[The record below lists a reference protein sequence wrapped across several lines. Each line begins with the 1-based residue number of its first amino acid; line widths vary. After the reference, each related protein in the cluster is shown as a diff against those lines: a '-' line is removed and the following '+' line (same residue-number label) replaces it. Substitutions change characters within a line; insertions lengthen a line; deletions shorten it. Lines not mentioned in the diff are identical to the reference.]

1 MPNEILK
8 PKCFVIM
15 GYGEKPDYPRNRV
28 LNLDKTYDAIIK
40 PAVKNA
46 GYECIRSDEI
56 KHSGLIDNP
65 MYSNLLKADLVI
77 ADISTLNAN
86 ALYELGIRHGIR
98 AFSTIIMAQEE
109 EQIPFDVNH
118 VCVFRYKYLGN
129 DIGYTEALKC
139 QKELEELIKVVS
151 ENKEI
156 DSPFYAHMGLDCLK
170 NREEV
175 INKQIFTYTPNTQ
188 EIIPLL
194 ADLCLIGK
202 WDDTNQNDKQIIKD
216 TFGLTDTDFQK
227 LNSYSKENNSVLKMN
242 NCYWNLERSEELT
255 ELCTKFYTP
264 NIFNKFKDAAIKILS
279 DIDTTFDLDKE
290 NRFMS
295 SVYGKGTRYSKS
307 LRLGIAES
315 LVWLSINH
323 EKLLANTQHQY
334 LVYHIIQKVLSS
346 NDWKLWASLN
356 SLLPIFAEADPKA
369 FMDSLQEQLTNSSN
383 AIIGLFNQE
392 GDGFT
397 SGSLITGLL
406 WGLETV
412 AWFPNYFQRVCIFLA
427 ELTKIDKGG
436 NFANRPIESL
446 KELLLPWVNFSST
459 PIDTKIKT
467 TKYLINDYQDISWK
481 IIFSLLP
488 QMHSVASGINKPKY
502 RKELLKD
509 KNTDVNSEDYY
520 KQIDEYSK
528 ITIELMK
535 QDSSRF
541 YTVLE
546 NLNSINP
553 ELYDNLFIFL
563 NDFDFSQMDEKEKID
578 LWENITKL
586 IREHKKFKTAE
597 WSYSYD
603 VIEKLESFA
612 KNIEPQELIQRSKQ
626 LFTLYEY
633 DLVED
638 SCDDVDWDKVSK
650 EIYERR
656 KIVLDEIL
664 NNYEINILEE
674 FICNEQMAFNISR
687 ILEEKKDIEIDKYLI
702 PEFLNSNNKN
712 MKTLCSSYIRIA
724 SYERDEYWFK
734 HLQIET
740 LSIEQQVSFIKNLKF
755 ELSTWELANE
765 TLKEEEH
772 LYWENVNQ
780 NIHASKSDLSYAIEK
795 FNSVGRINVSLE
807 CISRM
812 FFDKKEPNVN
822 LIVETLYKN
831 LKLEQQHIDT
841 FHFTDIFKYLEK
853 SKDIDED
860 ILCSLEIS
868 YFPLFSFEHKSIPK
882 TLYKRLSYDAD
893 FYIQF
898 IKMGYREEN
907 STEQY
912 DESETA
918 LRLAQN
924 AWRILRNFKTV
935 PGISDEGFI
944 NHQELNSWISSLL
957 DLAKECNRVSIVQN
971 YIGQILFH
979 APKDKD
985 GFWIDK
991 NVAKIL
997 DNFHNKKMLSGFK
1010 TECINSRGVVY
1021 VDISGTEDMSMGD
1034 LWAKKTEDLRENGF
1048 YNFAD
1053 ATEEIAE
1060 EYYNMAK
1067 QHKKIEIDLEGE
1079 NKDYE

>member
-1 MPNEILK
+1 MDNEILK
-8 PKCFVIM
+8 PICFVIM
-15 GYGEKPDYPRNRV
+15 GYGEKPDYPRSRV
-28 LNLDKTYDAIIK
+28 LNLDKTYNAIIK
-40 PAVKNA
+40 PAVESA
-46 GYECIRSDEI
+46 GYKCIRSDEI

-98 AFSTIIMAQEE
+98 AFSTIIMAQKD

-118 VCVFRYKYLGN
+118 VCVFRYKHSGD
-129 DIGYTEALKC
+129 DIEYTEALKC

-156 DSPFYAHMGLDCLK
+156 DSPFYAHMGLYCLK
-170 NREEV
+170 NREE
-175 INKQIFTYTPNTQ
+175 ISNKQIFTYTPNSS

-202 WDDTNQNDKQIIKD
+202 WDDTNQNDKQIIKEI
-216 TFGLTDTDFQK
+216 FGFTDTDFQK
-227 LNSYSKENNSVLKMN
+227 LATYSKENNSILTLN
-242 NCYWNLERSEELT
+242 NSYWNLERSEGIT
-255 ELCTKFYTP
+255 KLCTTFYTP
-264 NIFNKFKDAAIKILS
+264 DILNKFKDAAIKVLS

-295 SVYGKGTRYSKS
+295 SIYGKGTIYSTS
-307 LRLGIAES
+307 LRLGIAET

-334 LVYHIIQKVLSS
+334 LVYQVIQKVLSS
-346 NDWKLWASLN
+346 NDWKLWASLD
-356 SLLPIFAEADPKA
+356 SLLPILAEADPKA
-369 FMDSLQEQLTNSSN
+369 FMDSLHEQLTNSSN
-383 AIIGLFNQE
+383 AINGLFNQE

-406 WGLETV
+406 WGLEIV
-412 AWFPNYFQRVCIFLA
+412 AWFPNYFQRVCIFLS

-436 NFANRPIESL
+436 KFANRPIETL
-446 KELLLPWVNFSST
+446 KELLLPWVNFTNVSIS
-459 PIDTKIKT
+459 TKIETIKFL
-467 TKYLINDYQDISWK
+467 KNDYQDISWK

-502 RKELLKD
+502 RKEFLD
-509 KNTDVNSEDYY
+509 NYNREVSSEDYD

-528 ITIELMK
+528 IAVELMK

-546 NLNSINP
+546 NLKSINS
-553 ELYDNLFIFL
+553 ELYDDLFLFL
-563 NDFDFSQMDEKEKID
+563 NEFDFSQIEEKEKID

-586 IREHKKFKTAE
+586 IREHKKFKTAK

-603 VIEKLESFA
+603 VIEKLKSFA

-633 DLVED
+633 DLVDE
-638 SCDDVDWDKVSK
+638 SCDDVDWDKISK
-650 EIYERR
+650 EIYEKRR
-656 KIVLDEIL
+656 AVLNEIL
-664 NNYEINILEE
+664 DMYGLEILEK
-674 FICNEQMAFNISR
+674 FITNEKMAFNISR
-687 ILEEKKDIEIDKYLI
+687 ILEEKRDIKIDTYLI
-702 PEFLNSNNKN
+702 PEFLNSNNEN
-712 MKTLCSSYIRIA
+712 MKTLCASYIRIA
-724 SYERDEYWFK
+724 SYEREESWFK

-740 LSIEQQVSFIKNLKF
+740 FPIEQQVSFIKNLKF
-755 ELSTWELANE
+755 ELSTWELAKE
-765 TLKEEEH
+765 TLKEKEN

-780 NIHASKSDLSYAIEK
+780 NIHVCKSDLSYAIEH

-812 FFDKKEPNVN
+812 IFDKKEPNVN

-831 LKLEQQHIDT
+831 LMLEQQHIDT

-853 SKDIDED
+853 SKYINED

-979 APKDKD
+979 SPKDKD

-997 DNFHNKKMLSGFK
+997 DNFHNQKMLSGFK
-1010 TECINSRGVVY
+1010 TECTNSQEVVY
-1021 VDISGTEDMSMGD
+1021 VDTSGRDNMSMGD
-1034 LWAKKTEDLRENGF
+1034 LWAKKTEDLRGNGF
-1048 YNFAD
+1048 FIFAD

-1067 QHKKIEIDLEGE
+1067 QHKKIEIELKGE
-1079 NKDYE
+1079 Y

>member
-1 MPNEILK
+1 
-8 PKCFVIM
+8 M
-15 GYGEKPDYPRNRV
+15 GYGEKPDYPRSRI
-28 LNLDKTYDAIIK
+28 LNLDKTYYAIIK
-40 PAVKNA
+40 PAVESA
-46 GYECIRSDEI
+46 GYKCIRSDEI

-118 VCVFRYKYLGN
+118 VCVFRYKHSGD

-139 QKELEELIKVVS
+139 QNELKELIKDVS

-170 NREEV
+170 NREE
-175 INKQIFTYTPNTQ
+175 ISNKQIFTYTPNSS

-194 ADLCLIGK
+194 VDLCLIGK
-202 WDDTNQNDKQIIKD
+202 WDDTNQNDKQIIKEI
-216 TFGLTDTDFQK
+216 FGFTDTDFQK
-227 LNSYSKENNSVLKMN
+227 LASYSKENNSILTLNKN
-242 NCYWNLERSEELT
+242 YWNLERCEELT
-255 ELCTKFYTP
+255 ELSKNFYTP

-290 NRFMS
+290 NRFAS
-295 SVYGKGTRYSKS
+295 SVYGKGTIYSKS
-307 LRLGIAES
+307 LRLGIAET

-334 LVYHIIQKVLSS
+334 LVYHIIKKVLSS

-356 SLLPIFAEADPKA
+356 SLLPILAEADPKA
-369 FMDSLQEQLTNSSN
+369 FMDSLHEQLTNSSN

-406 WGLETV
+406 WGLEIV

-436 NFANRPIESL
+436 KFANRPIETL
-446 KELLLPWVNFSST
+446 KELLLSWVNFTNVS
-459 PIDTKIKT
+459 IATKIETIKFL
-467 TKYLINDYQDISWK
+467 KNDYQDISWK

-502 RKELLKD
+502 RKEFLD
-509 KNTDVNSEDYY
+509 NYNREVSSEDYY

-528 ITIELMK
+528 IALELMK
-535 QDSSRF
+535 QDSTRF

-553 ELYDNLFIFL
+553 ELYNDLFLFL
-563 NDFDFSQMDEKEKID
+563 NEFDFSQIDEKEKID

-586 IREHKKFKTAE
+586 IRKHKKFKTAK

-603 VIEKLESFA
+603 VIEKLKSFA

-633 DLVED
+633 DLVDE
-638 SCDDVDWDKVSK
+638 SCDDVDWDKISK
-650 EIYERR
+650 EIYEKRR
-656 KIVLDEIL
+656 AVLNEIL
-664 NNYEINILEE
+664 DIYGLDILGK
-674 FICNEQMAFNISR
+674 FITNEQMACNISR
-687 ILEEKKDIEIDKYLI
+687 ILEEKRDIKIDTYLI
-702 PEFLNSNNKN
+702 PEFLNSNNEN
-712 MKTLCSSYIRIA
+712 MKTLCASYIRIA
-724 SYERDEYWFK
+724 SYEREEFWFN

-740 LSIEQQVSFIKNLKF
+740 FSIEQQVSFIKNLKF

-780 NIHASKSDLSYAIEK
+780 NIHTSKSDLSYAIEK

-812 FFDKKEPNVN
+812 ILDKKELNWK
-822 LIVETLYKN
+822 LIMETLQK
-831 LKLEQQHIDT
+831 KLSSKQKYIDNYNIVN
-841 FHFTDIFKYLEK
+841 IFEYLENVDNVDK
-853 SKDIDED
+853 N

-868 YFPLFSFEHKSIPK
+868 YFSLFSFDNQEIPK
-882 TLYKRLSYDAD
+882 TLFRYLASDPS
-893 FYIQF
+893 FYIEF
-898 IKMGYREEN
+898 IKMGYREDN
-907 STEQY
+907 SKEK
-912 DESETA
+912 SE
-918 LRLAQN
+918 LSEKELNLARN
-924 AWRILRNFKTV
+924 AWNILRNFKTI
-935 PGISDEGFI
+935 PGLNEKGYIDE
-944 NHQELNSWISSLL
+944 QELNEWVATLL
-957 DLAKECNRVSIVQN
+957 DLARECNRLSTVQN

-997 DNFHNKKMLSGFK
+997 DNFHNKKMLSGFR
-1010 TECINSRGVVY
+1010 TECINSRDDVY
-1021 VDISGTEDMSMGD
+1021 VDTSGESDNSLGM
-1034 LWAKKTEDLRENGF
+1034 LWEKRTYELRNINMF
-1048 YNFAD
+1048 NFAEI
-1053 ATEEIAE
+1053 TEEIAE
-1060 EYYNMAK
+1060 SYYNMAREH
-1067 QHKKIEIDLEGE
+1067 QEFANLQNME
-1079 NKDYE
+1079 

>member
-15 GYGEKPDYPRNRV
+15 GYGEKYDYPRNRL
-28 LNLDKTYDAIIK
+28 LNLDKTYNAIIK
-40 PAVKNA
+40 PAVEKT
-46 GYECIRSDEI
+46 GYKCIRSDEI

-65 MYSNLLKADLVI
+65 MYANLLESELVI

-86 ALYELGIRHGIR
+86 ALYELGIRHGVR
-98 AFSTIIMAQEE
+98 AFSTIIMAQKD
-109 EQIPFDVNH
+109 EQIPFDVSH
-118 VCVFRYKYLGN
+118 VCVFRYKHSGD

-170 NREEV
+170 NREE
-175 INKQIFTYTPNTQ
+175 ISNKQIFTYTPNSS

-194 ADLCLIGK
+194 VNLCLIGK
-202 WDDTNQNDKQIIKD
+202 WDDTNQNDKQIIKE
-216 TFGLTDTDFQK
+216 TFGFTDTDFQK
-227 LNSYSKENNSVLKMN
+227 LATYSKENNSILTLN
-242 NCYWNLERSEELT
+242 NSYWNLERSEELT
-255 ELCTKFYTP
+255 ELCANFYTP
-264 NIFNKFKDAAIKILS
+264 YILNKFKDAAIKILS

-295 SVYGKGTRYSKS
+295 SVYGKGTIYSKS
-307 LRLGIAES
+307 LRLGIAET

-334 LVYHIIQKVLSS
+334 LVYHVIQKVLSS

-356 SLLPIFAEADPKA
+356 SLLPILAEADPNA
-369 FMDSLQEQLTNSSN
+369 FMDSLHEQLTNSSN
-383 AIIGLFNQE
+383 AINGLFNQE

-406 WGLETV
+406 WGLEIV
-412 AWFPNYFQRVCIFLA
+412 AWFPNYFQRVCIFLS

-436 NFANRPIESL
+436 KFANRPIETL
-446 KELLLPWVNFSST
+446 KELLLPWVNFTNVS
-459 PIDTKIKT
+459 IATKIETIKFL
-467 TKYLINDYQDISWK
+467 KNDYQDISWK

-502 RKELLKD
+502 RKEFLD
-509 KNTDVNSEDYY
+509 NYNREVSSEDYY

-528 ITIELMK
+528 IAVELMK

-553 ELYDNLFIFL
+553 DLYDDLFLFL
-563 NDFDFSQMDEKEKID
+563 NEFDFSQTDENEKID

-586 IREHKKFKTAE
+586 IREHKKFKTAK
-597 WSYSYD
+597 WSYSSD
-603 VIEKLESFA
+603 VIEKLECFA
-612 KNIEPQELIQRSKQ
+612 NKIEPQEIIKKSKQ

-638 SCDDVDWDKVSK
+638 ENIDWDKVSQ
-650 EIYERR
+650 EIYEKR
-656 KIVLDEIL
+656 KSVLDEI
-664 NNYEINILEE
+664 INIYGIDVLEE
-674 FICNEQMAFNISR
+674 FITNEQIAYNVSR
-687 ILEEKKDIEIDKYLI
+687 ILEEKRDIKIDTYLI
-702 PEFLNSNNKN
+702 PKFLNSNNEN
-712 MKTLCSSYIRIA
+712 MKTLCASYIRIA
-724 SYERDEYWFK
+724 SYEREEFWFN

-740 LSIEQQVSFIKNLKF
+740 FSIEQQVSFIKNLKF

-812 FFDKKEPNVN
+812 IFDKKEPNVN
-822 LIVETLYKN
+822 LIVETLFKN

-868 YFPLFSFEHKSIPK
+868 YFPLFSFKHKSIPK

-924 AWRILRNFKTV
+924 AWSILRNFKTV
-935 PGISDEGFI
+935 PGINEEGFI
-944 NHQELNSWISSLL
+944 NQQELNSWVSTLL
-957 DLAKECNRVSIVQN
+957 NLAKECNRLSIVQN

-1021 VDISGTEDMSMGD
+1021 VDTSGESDNSIGM
-1034 LWAKKTEDLRENGF
+1034 LWEKRTYELRNINMF
-1048 YNFAD
+1048 NFAEI
-1053 ATEEIAE
+1053 TEEIAE
-1060 EYYNMAK
+1060 SYYNMAREH
-1067 QHKKIEIDLEGE
+1067 QEFANLQNME
-1079 NKDYE
+1079 

>member
-1 MPNEILK
+1 MENEILK
-8 PKCFVIM
+8 PICFVIM
-15 GYGEKPDYPRNRV
+15 GYGEKPDYPRSRV
-28 LNLDKTYDAIIK
+28 LNLDKTYNAIIK
-40 PAVKNA
+40 PAVESA
-46 GYECIRSDEI
+46 GYKCIRSDEI

-118 VCVFRYKYLGN
+118 VCVFRYKHSGD

-170 NREEV
+170 NREE
-175 INKQIFTYTPNTQ
+175 ISNKQIFTYTPNSS

-202 WDDTNQNDKQIIKD
+202 WDDTNQNDKQIIKEI
-216 TFGLTDTDFQK
+216 FGFTDTDFQK
-227 LNSYSKENNSVLKMN
+227 LATYSKENNSILTLN
-242 NCYWNLERSEELT
+242 NSYWNLERSEELT
-255 ELCTKFYTP
+255 ELCANFYTP
-264 NIFNKFKDAAIKILS
+264 YILNKFKDAAIKILS

-295 SVYGKGTRYSKS
+295 SVYGKGTIYSKS
-307 LRLGIAES
+307 LRLGIAET
-315 LVWLSINH
+315 LVWLSINY

-334 LVYHIIQKVLSS
+334 LVYHVIQKVLSS

-356 SLLPIFAEADPKA
+356 SLLPILAEADPKA
-369 FMDSLQEQLTNSSN
+369 FMESLHEQLTNSSN
-383 AIIGLFNQE
+383 AINGLFNQE

-406 WGLETV
+406 WGLEIV
-412 AWFPNYFQRVCIFLA
+412 AWFPNYFQRVCIFLS

-436 NFANRPIESL
+436 NFANRPIETL
-446 KELLLPWVNFSST
+446 KELLLPWVNFTNVS
-459 PIDTKIKT
+459 IATKIETIRFLK
-467 TKYLINDYQDISWK
+467 NDYQDISWK

-502 RKELLKD
+502 RKEFLD
-509 KNTDVNSEDYY
+509 NYNREVSSEDYY

-528 ITIELMK
+528 IALELMK
-535 QDSSRF
+535 QDSTRF

-553 ELYDNLFIFL
+553 ELYNDLFLFL
-563 NDFDFSQMDEKEKID
+563 NEFDFSQIDEKEKID

-586 IREHKKFKTAE
+586 IREHKKFKTAK

-603 VIEKLESFA
+603 VIEKLQSFA

-633 DLVED
+633 DLVDD
-638 SCDDVDWDKVSK
+638 SCDDVDWDKISK
-650 EIYERR
+650 EIYEKRR
-656 KIVLDEIL
+656 AVLNEIL
-664 NNYEINILEE
+664 DMYGLEILEK
-674 FICNEQMAFNISR
+674 FITNEKMAFNISR
-687 ILEEKKDIEIDKYLI
+687 ILEEKRDIKIDTYLI
-702 PEFLNSNNKN
+702 PKFLNSNNEN
-712 MKTLCSSYIRIA
+712 MKTLCASYIRIA
-724 SYERDEYWFK
+724 SYEREEFWFK

-812 FFDKKEPNVN
+812 IFDKKEPNVN

-868 YFPLFSFEHKSIPK
+868 YFPLFSFNHKSIPK
-882 TLYKRLSYDAD
+882 KLYKRLAYDAN

-898 IKMGYREEN
+898 IKMGYSEEN
-907 STEQY
+907 STDQY
-912 DESETA
+912 AESEKE

-924 AWRILRNFKTV
+924 AWSILRNFKTV
-935 PGISDEGFI
+935 PGINEGGFI
-944 NHQELNSWISSLL
+944 NQQELNSWVSTLL
-957 DLAKECNRVSIVQN
+957 NLAKECNRLSIVQN

-1021 VDISGTEDMSMGD
+1021 VDISGESDNSIGM
-1034 LWAKKTEDLRENGF
+1034 LWKKRTYELRNINMF
-1048 YNFAD
+1048 NFAEI
-1053 ATEEIAE
+1053 TEEIAE
-1060 EYYNMAK
+1060 SYYNMAREH
-1067 QHKKIEIDLEGE
+1067 QEFANLQNME
-1079 NKDYE
+1079 